1 MSAEDIA
8 AIVYLY
14 RYDWRPYE
22 MQDAINAGCGC
33 WRPN

>member
-1 MSAEDIA
+1 MTDWHETIYRA
-8 AIVYLY
+8 

-22 MQDAINAGCGC
+22 MQDAIEVGCGC